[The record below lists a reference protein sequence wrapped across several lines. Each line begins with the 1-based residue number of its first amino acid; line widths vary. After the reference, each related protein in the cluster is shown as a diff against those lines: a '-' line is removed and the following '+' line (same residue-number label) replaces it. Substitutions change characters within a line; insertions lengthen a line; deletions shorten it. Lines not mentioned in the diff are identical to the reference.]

1 MPRDIITADD
11 VTRGKVRLKTELS
24 RFGSSFETDFPLSC
38 LIFLPHSL
46 SPTLTSWEPSI
57 WMWILS
63 DVSLVFLT
71 PPFLASDFSF
81 FLSLARS
88 ISLPP
93 GLVVED
99 APAGAQ
105 SGLAAGAIVLAV
117 GTGYAPKL
125 VQAVRISLLV
135 LFLSR
140 VPLSLWTR
148 LGSDLLLVPYVV
160 AFL

>member
-1 MPRDIITADD
+1 
-11 VTRGKVRLKTELS
+11 
-24 RFGSSFETDFPLSC
+24 
-38 LIFLPHSL
+38 
-46 SPTLTSWEPSI
+46 
-57 WMWILS
+57 MWISS

-71 PPFLASDFSF
+71 PPFLSFDFLASDFSF

-117 GTGYAPKL
+117 GTGYDPKL

-140 VPLSLWTR
+140 SSFPLDSTR
-148 LGSDLLLVPYVV
+148 
-160 AFL
+160 F